1 MVGLPCLAQEQ
12 PNIQEIRRKV
22 QAGQPL
28 TPEERQA
35 LQRVNAQQ
43 LEVRKQYG
51 KEHPRQSSFGLT
63 ALTDLG
69 ADQYKGEEGG
79 LYPGGNNEPPAA
91 HRDAGVKLARQVAPI
106 DGKIMLLAIGFS
118 NPNMEFPAF
127 TLDSGGGVFLVAG
140 LAEGDWHVAH
150 DGAAPVTVRVSAEE
164 KALWFEGS
172 PGRYPLTR

>member
-22 QAGQPL
+22 QAVQPR

-51 KEHPRQSSFGLT
+51 KEHPRQLSFGLT

-69 ADQYKGEEGG
+69 ADQYKGEEGS

-127 TLDSGGGVFLVAG
+127 TLDSGAAFFWWQGWRRVTGRGARRGGAG
-140 LAEGDWHVAH
+140 
-150 DGAAPVTVRVSAEE
+150 DGAGVRGRKGAVVRRIAGKISAD
-164 KALWFEGS
+164 
-172 PGRYPLTR
+172 